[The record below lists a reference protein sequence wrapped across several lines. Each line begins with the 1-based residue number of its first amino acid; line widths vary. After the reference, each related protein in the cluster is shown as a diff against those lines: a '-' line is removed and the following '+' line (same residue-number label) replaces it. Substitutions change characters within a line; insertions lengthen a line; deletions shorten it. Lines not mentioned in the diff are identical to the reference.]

1 MVYRASSIISDM
13 GFFSSIG
20 DFFKDSTSSIIGG
33 GLSLVGGLMGNSASS
48 IEAQKQRDWS
58 AQMSGTA
65 HQREVADL
73 RAAGLNPILSAMG
86 GSGASTPSGSAAS
99 QQNPLQGVN
108 DSINAARR
116 IDEVEKKNLEQQ
128 REVQQSQIDLNQAA
142 KSKAEQDWRTGET
155 VQSLNLANVKNV
167 RANTAKAL
175 LEQDNIVEQGNLLRA
190 QQAAAL
196 SSAGLNSANAAKVV
210 VDKHLSE
217 LEAEKHEYNKPVQ
230 KYTGPANEIIDTI
243 GNGVGTIRDALIKG
257 KGKRK

>member
-1 MVYRASSIISDM
+1 M
-13 GFFSSIG
+13 GFLSSVG
-20 DFFKDSTSSIIGG
+20 DFLSKGASSIIGG

-48 IEAQKQRDWS
+48 VEAQKQRDWS

-73 RAAGLNPILSAMG
+73 RAAGLNPILSGMG

-142 KSKAEQDWRTGET
+142 KSKTEQDWRTGET
-155 VQSLNLANVKNV
+155 VQALNKANEKNVK
-167 RANTAKAL
+167 ANTAKAL

-190 QQAAAL
+190 QQAAAM
-196 SSAGLNSANAAKVV
+196 SSAGLNSANAAKVL

-217 LEAEKHEYNKPVQ
+217 LEVQKHEYNKPVQ
-230 KYTGPANEIIDTI
+230 KYTEPINTIIDT
-243 GNGVGTIRDALIKG
+243 VGHGIDTAKDAITPIP
-257 KGKRK
+257 KRRGH